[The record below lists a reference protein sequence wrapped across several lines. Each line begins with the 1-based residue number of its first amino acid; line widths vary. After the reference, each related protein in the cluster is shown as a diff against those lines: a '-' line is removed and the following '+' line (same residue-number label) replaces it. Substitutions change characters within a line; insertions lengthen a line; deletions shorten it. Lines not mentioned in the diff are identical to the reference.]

1 MSEISSALRR
11 STKNAIRIDEYGATH
26 RVGTQSFSYAFFSD
40 RGRGS
45 LVGSK
50 SRNFEGIF
58 KKGVFEL
65 FGGLGVETIAFDRD
79 PSHAGVATPRTS
91 LIQQR
96 EEAVSKMELLRE
108 LAIEMQSELRAA
120 FDAMTKELVAENSKY
135 DILAREDQKLK
146 AWSVRDKIYI
156 EEFRGEKVW
165 LSPYEYDEPYEDA
178 VLSVRERV
186 ADY

>member
-1 MSEISSALRR
+1 
-11 STKNAIRIDEYGATH
+11 
-26 RVGTQSFSYAFFSD
+26 
-40 RGRGS
+40 
-45 LVGSK
+45 
-50 SRNFEGIF
+50 
-58 KKGVFEL
+58 
-65 FGGLGVETIAFDRD
+65 
-79 PSHAGVATPRTS
+79 
-91 LIQQR
+91 
-96 EEAVSKMELLRE
+96 MELLRE